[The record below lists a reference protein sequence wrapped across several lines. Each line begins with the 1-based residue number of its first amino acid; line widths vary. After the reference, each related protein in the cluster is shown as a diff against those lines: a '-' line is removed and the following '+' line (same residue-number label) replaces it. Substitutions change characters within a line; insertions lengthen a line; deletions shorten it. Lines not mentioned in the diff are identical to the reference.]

1 MYDEYDYDEGLSP
14 DHFRDLLDDYIYQEH
29 YNDFTDDIA
38 EDWQNLTRYEEVCKI
53 LEELKE
59 KGSENDT
66 ARLHNG
72 RIKS

>member
-59 KGSENDT
+59 KGSEQ
-66 ARLHNG
+66 
-72 RIKS
+72 